1 MKVTERKLGRI
12 FHLQFERDDH
22 FYGELN
28 PFVKEKNIRS
38 ASVFVFGAMNTLDMI
53 TGFKSTEGYN
63 VDLRHFDDRRELVG
77 LGTISWP
84 DKPPEAFGE
93 GVTWTEPQPY
103 IHIHMA
109 VSGAP
114 GKTEEVLAGHLSGGI
129 TKGLSVDIYEL
140 I

>member
-12 FHLQFERDDH
+12 FHLQFGQGED
-22 FYGELN
+22 FYGEFT

-38 ASVFVFGAMNTLDMI
+38 ASVFVFGALDAMDMI
-53 TGFKSTEGYN
+53 TGFRSMQGYD
-63 VDLRHFDDRRELVG
+63 VDRRHFDDRRDLVG

-84 DKPPEAFGE
+84 DQPPEALGE
-93 GVTWTEPQPY
+93 GVKWTEPQPY

-114 GKTEEVLAGHLSGGI
+114 GKTEEVLSGHLSDGI
-129 TKGLSVDIYEL
+129 TKGCSVDVYEL

>member
-12 FHLQFERDDH
+12 FHLQFERGDH

-38 ASVFVFGAMNTLDMI
+38 ASIFVFGAMDTLDMI
-53 TGFKSTEGYN
+53 TGFRSTQGYD
-63 VDLRHFDDRRELVG
+63 VDRRRFDDRRELVG

-84 DKPPEAFGE
+84 DKPPEALGD

-103 IHIHMA
+103 IHIHMT

-114 GKTEEVLAGHLSGGI
+114 GRTEEVLAGHLSAGI
-129 TKGLSVDIYEL
+129 TRGLSVDIYEL